1 MKWAVFL
8 IGVMGVLPLIHIL
21 RRRPLEQAWVW
32 ILLGFFPFL
41 LSAVPNLN
49 LSAISWPIWPGHV
62 KGLQITAL
70 DLYAFAIYVALP
82 RRPGKTPFRFAMG
95 FYFFAVVVSIFSAQ
109 VPVAAVFYAWQLARM
124 YLVYAVVIKSGADE
138 RIIWWIMKG
147 LAAGLL
153 LEACDAMWERFG
165 QGIIQA
171 SGSLGHQ
178 NLLGLMSHLIVLPF
192 FALLLAGQRSW
203 ISTATPIVG
212 AVIWVLTASRA
223 TLGLGAIGLVALF
236 LVSAVRKWT
245 SRKARVLIA
254 GLAVLVVFVPLA
266 ISSLEARFAANPLD
280 DSGIDER
287 VVLNDAAALMLT
299 DHPFGVGANNFTV
312 VANTDRYYDRVPL
325 SWMSRIAI
333 VHNLYWLTA
342 AEMGYLGIIALLVL
356 LGQLIFVAFRC
367 GWRYRSDQRGDLLLG
382 FGMAIFIVCVHSWYE
397 WIFVTLQVQ
406 YLFALVVGL
415 VGGLATQLGYWR
427 QPYRRNVKAT
437 DSNLRKAPVGEPVS

>member
-1 MKWAVFL
+1 M
-8 IGVMGVLPLIHIL
+8 
-21 RRRPLEQAWVW
+21 
-32 ILLGFFPFL
+32 LLGFFPFL

-82 RRPGKTPFRFAMG
+82 HRPGKTPFRFAMG

-192 FALLLAGQRSW
+192 FALLLAGRRSW

-236 LVSAVRKWT
+236 LVSAARKWT

-254 GLAVLVVFVPLA
+254 GLAVLAVFVPLA

-280 DSGIDER
+280 DGGVDER

-367 GWRYRSDQRGDLLLG
+367 GWRHRGDQRGDLLLG
-382 FGMAIFIVCVHSWYE
+382 LGMAIFIVCVHSWYE
-397 WIFVTLQVQ
+397 WIFVSLQVQ
-406 YLFALVVGL
+406 YLFALVAGL
-415 VGGLATQLGYWR
+415 VGGLAIQLGYWR
-427 QPYRRNVKAT
+427 QPYRRNVEAT
-437 DSNLRKAPVGEPVS
+437 TSNLRKAPVGEPVS

>member
-8 IGVMGVLPLIHIL
+8 IGVMGVLPLIHVL
-21 RRRPLEQAWVW
+21 RRKPLEQAWVW
-32 ILLGFFPFL
+32 MLLGFFPFL

-70 DLYAFAIYVALP
+70 DLYAFALYVALP

-95 FYFFAVVVSIFSAQ
+95 FSCFAVVVSIFSAQ
-109 VPVAAVFYAWQLARM
+109 VPAAAVFYAWQLARM

-138 RIIWWIMKG
+138 RIVWWIMKG
-147 LAAGLL
+147 LAAGLW

-203 ISTATPIVG
+203 ITTATPIVG
-212 AVIWVLTASRA
+212 GIIWVLTASRA

-236 LVSAVRKWT
+236 MVSAMRKWT
-245 SRKARVLIA
+245 SRKARVLMA
-254 GLAVLVVFVPLA
+254 GVVVLAVFVPLA
-266 ISSLEARFAANPLD
+266 LSSLDARFAANPLSD
-280 DSGIDER
+280 GIDER
-287 VVLNDAAALMLT
+287 VVLNDAAELMLL

-312 VANTDRYYDRVPL
+312 VANTDGYYDRVPL

-342 AEMGYLGIIALLVL
+342 AEMGYLGIVALLVL
-356 LGQLIFVAFRC
+356 LGHLLLVAFRC
-367 GWRYRSDQRGDLLLG
+367 GWAHRTDQRGDLLLG
-382 FGMAIFIVCVHSWYE
+382 FGMALLIVCIHSWYE

-406 YLFALVVGL
+406 YLFALVAGL
-415 VGGLATQLGYWR
+415 VGALATQLGYWR
-427 QPYRRNVKAT
+427 APYRRGVET
-437 DSNLRKAPVGEPVS
+437 TRSNLGKAPVGEPVS